1 VSTGMSSASRWCLVV
16 AIAALGVKTSIG
28 QLVSL
33 GWKPVALMIAETA
46 FIAFASVTAIKVLS

>member
-1 VSTGMSSASRWCLVV
+1 MSSASRWCLVV

-46 FIAFASVTAIKVLS
+46 FIALATVIAIKALS